1 MEAIIKL
8 YSNQEDAIFNFL
20 NTFFRS
26 SDEDLHTYL
35 PHTLEWQKKYQNP
48 IDMVDM
54 IGTLIENNDKYKIFM
69 WISLDSGLFIHVTN
83 SNVDQV
89 IRYIYERYPW

>member
-8 YSNQEDAIFNFL
+8 SSKQPDDIFHFL
-20 NTFFRS
+20 NAFFRYS
-26 SDEDLHTYL
+26 HENVKTYL

-48 IDMVDM
+48 TEMVDI
-54 IGTLIENNDKYKIFM
+54 IGTLIENTDQYQIHM
-69 WISLDSGLFIHVTN
+69 WISLDSGLFIHVTE
-83 SNVDQV
+83 SNADQV